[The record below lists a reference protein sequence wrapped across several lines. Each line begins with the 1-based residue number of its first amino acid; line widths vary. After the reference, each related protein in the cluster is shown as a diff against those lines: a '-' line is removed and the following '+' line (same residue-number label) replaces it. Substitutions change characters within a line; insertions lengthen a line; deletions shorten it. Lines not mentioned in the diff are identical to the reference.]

1 MLISTPEVNGMATP
15 AISLSTFII
24 LSIFCE
30 SSDKFLTLRGLSGN
44 FGNSRNGLNV
54 NIKKSIKMII
64 LVVNCGSSSLKYQL
78 LDMKNDEV
86 YDLLAKGLVER
97 IGMEVGCLKHQA
109 SGKEKLVK
117 EMPIADHTVGIQA
130 VIDALLDKEYGV
142 LTTLEDI
149 EAVGHRVVHGAEEF
163 VGSQL
168 ITDEVVAQLEKCSVF
183 APLHNPANILGIKAV
198 SAVLPTVPQVG
209 VFDTA
214 FHQTMPAYAYMYAL
228 PYEYYDKY
236 RIRRYGFHGTSHKY
250 VSAKGAKFAGLDLG
264 YSKII
269 TCHLGNGSSIAA
281 VVNGKSI
288 DTTMGFTP
296 LEGLLMGTRS
306 GSVDPDVVTYIQ
318 EKEGLTT
325 AQMSNI
331 LNKKSGFLGLS
342 CVSSDARDL
351 DEAANEG
358 NPKAKLTLKKL
369 TYEITKYI
377 GAYAAAMNG
386 VDLIVFTGGIGEN
399 NSRLRR
405 RVCENLTYLGVK
417 FDYDANVARG
427 EDTMLTT
434 PDSKVKVA
442 LITTNEELMIAR
454 DTMHIVQNEEE

>member
-1 MLISTPEVNGMATP
+1 
-15 AISLSTFII
+15 
-24 LSIFCE
+24 
-30 SSDKFLTLRGLSGN
+30 
-44 FGNSRNGLNV
+44 
-54 NIKKSIKMII
+54 MII
-64 LVVNCGSSSLKYQL
+64 LVLNCGSSSLKYQL

-97 IGMEVGCLKHQA
+97 IGMETGCLKHQA
-109 SGKEKLVK
+109 AGKENFVK
-117 EMPIADHTVGIQA
+117 EMPIENHTVGIKA
-130 VIDALLDKEYGV
+130 VLEALLDKEYGV
-142 LTTLEDI
+142 LETLEDI

-163 VGSQL
+163 VCSQL
-168 ITDEVVAQLEKCSVF
+168 ITDEVIAQLEKCSVF
-183 APLHNPANILGIKAV
+183 APLHNPANILGIRAV
-198 SAVLPTVPQVG
+198 SEVLPEVPQVG

-214 FHQTMPAYAYMYAL
+214 FHQTMPAYAYMYGL
-228 PYEYYDKY
+228 PYEYYEKY
-236 RIRRYGFHGTSHKY
+236 GIRRYGFHGTSHKY
-250 VSAKGAKFAGLDLG
+250 VSAKGAKFAGLDPEN
-264 YSKII
+264 SKVI

-296 LEGLLMGTRS
+296 LEGLIMGTRS

-318 EKEGLTT
+318 EKEGLS
-325 AQMSNI
+325 AAEMSKV

-351 DEAANEG
+351 DNAANEG
-358 NPKAKLTLKKL
+358 DPKAKLVLKKL

-417 FDYDANVARG
+417 FDYDANVVRG
-427 EDTMLTT
+427 VDTILTL

-454 DTMHIVQNEEE
+454 DTMNIVQNED

>member
-1 MLISTPEVNGMATP
+1 
-15 AISLSTFII
+15 
-24 LSIFCE
+24 
-30 SSDKFLTLRGLSGN
+30 
-44 FGNSRNGLNV
+44 
-54 NIKKSIKMII
+54 MII
-64 LVVNCGSSSLKYQL
+64 LVLNCGSSSLKYQL

-86 YDLLAKGLVER
+86 YDLLAKGIVER
-97 IGMEVGCLKHQA
+97 IGMEIACIKHQA
-109 SGKEKLVK
+109 TGKEAFVK
-117 EMPIADHTVGIQA
+117 EMPIENHTVGIKA
-130 VIDALLDKEYGV
+130 VLDALLDKEHGV
-142 LTTLEDI
+142 LETLEDI

-163 VGSQL
+163 VCSQL

-198 SAVLPTVPQVG
+198 SAVLPDVPQVG

-214 FHQTMPAYAYMYAL
+214 FHQSMPSYAYMYGL
-228 PYEYYDKY
+228 PYEYYEKY
-236 RIRRYGFHGTSHKY
+236 GIRRYGFHGTSHKY
-250 VSAKGAKFAGLDLG
+250 VSAKGAKFAGLDLQN
-264 YSKII
+264 SKII

-296 LEGLLMGTRS
+296 LEGLIMGTRC
-306 GSVDPDVVTYIQ
+306 GSLDPEVVTYIQ
-318 EKEGLTT
+318 EKEGLTA
-325 AQMSNI
+325 AQMSTI

-351 DEAANEG
+351 DDAANEG
-358 NPKAKLTLKKL
+358 NPKAKLVLKKL

-377 GAYAAAMNG
+377 GAYSAAMNG
-386 VDLIVFTGGIGEN
+386 VDLIIFTGGIGEN

-417 FDYDANVARG
+417 FDYDANVVRG
-427 EDTMLTT
+427 VDTIITL

-454 DTMHIVQNEEE
+454 DTMNIVQNEEE

>member
-1 MLISTPEVNGMATP
+1 
-15 AISLSTFII
+15 
-24 LSIFCE
+24 
-30 SSDKFLTLRGLSGN
+30 
-44 FGNSRNGLNV
+44 
-54 NIKKSIKMII
+54 MII
-64 LVVNCGSSSLKYQL
+64 LVLNCGSSSLKYQL
-78 LDMKNDEV
+78 LDMKNDDV

-97 IGMEVGCLKHQA
+97 IGMEVGCLKHETI
-109 SGKEKLVK
+109 GKEKLVR
-117 EMPIADHTVGIQA
+117 EMPISDHTVGIKA
-130 VIDALLDKEYGV
+130 VLDALLDKEYGV
-142 LTTLEDI
+142 LSNLEDI

-163 VGSQL
+163 VCSQL
-168 ITDEVVAQLEKCSVF
+168 ITDEVVSQLEKCSVF

-198 SAVLPTVPQVG
+198 AEVLPTVPQVG

-214 FHQTMPAYAYMYAL
+214 FHQSMPSYAYMYAL
-228 PYEYYDKY
+228 PYEYYEKY
-236 RIRRYGFHGTSHKY
+236 GIRRYGFHGTSHKY
-250 VSAKGAKFAGLDLG
+250 VSAKGAKFAGLDIN

-269 TCHLGNGSSIAA
+269 TCHLGNGSSITA

-296 LEGLLMGTRS
+296 LEGLIMGTRC
-306 GSVDPDVVTYIQ
+306 GNVDPDVVTYIQ
-318 EKEGLTT
+318 EKEGLT
-325 AQMSNI
+325 AAEMSQV

-351 DEAANEG
+351 DAAANDG
-358 NPKAKLTLKKL
+358 DAKAKLTLKKL
-369 TYEITKYI
+369 TYDITKFI

-417 FDYDANVARG
+417 FDYDANVVRG
-427 EDTMLTT
+427 EDTMLTL

>member
-1 MLISTPEVNGMATP
+1 
-15 AISLSTFII
+15 
-24 LSIFCE
+24 
-30 SSDKFLTLRGLSGN
+30 
-44 FGNSRNGLNV
+44 
-54 NIKKSIKMII
+54 MII
-64 LVVNCGSSSLKYQL
+64 LVLNCGSSSLKYQL
-78 LDMKNDEV
+78 LDMKDDEV

-97 IGMEVGCLKHQA
+97 IGMEVGCIKHQA
-109 SGKEKLVK
+109 AGKEKYEK
-117 EMPIADHTVGIQA
+117 EMPIEDHTVGIQA
-130 VIDALLDKEYGV
+130 VMAALLDKEFGV
-142 LTTLEDI
+142 LSSLEDI

-163 VGSQL
+163 VCSQL
-168 ITDEVVAQLEKCSVF
+168 ITDKVVAQLEKCSVF
-183 APLHNPANILGIKAV
+183 APLHNPANILGIQAV
-198 SAVLPTVPQVG
+198 SAVLPSVPQVG

-214 FHQTMPAYAYMYAL
+214 FHQTMPSYAYMYGL
-228 PYEYYDKY
+228 PYEYYEKHG
-236 RIRRYGFHGTSHKY
+236 IRRYGFHGTSHKY
-250 VSAKGAKFAGLDLG
+250 VSAKGAKFAGLDIN

-296 LEGLLMGTRS
+296 LEGLIMGTRC
-306 GSVDPDVVTYIQ
+306 GSIDPEVVTYIQ
-318 EKEGLTT
+318 EKEGLSS
-325 AQMSNI
+325 AEMSKV

-351 DEAANEG
+351 DAAANEG
-358 NPKAKLTLKKL
+358 DAKAKLTLKKL
-369 TYEITKYI
+369 TYDITKYI

-417 FDYDANVARG
+417 FDYDANVEKG
-427 EDTMLTT
+427 VDTMLTL
-434 PDSKVKVA
+434 PDSKVKIA

-454 DTMHIVQNEEE
+454 DTMHIVQNEDE

>member
-1 MLISTPEVNGMATP
+1 
-15 AISLSTFII
+15 
-24 LSIFCE
+24 
-30 SSDKFLTLRGLSGN
+30 
-44 FGNSRNGLNV
+44 
-54 NIKKSIKMII
+54 MII
-64 LVVNCGSSSLKYQL
+64 LVLNCGSSSLKYQL

-97 IGMEVGCLKHQA
+97 IGMETGCVKHQA
-109 SGKEKLVK
+109 TGKEAFVK
-117 EMPIADHTVGIQA
+117 EMPIENHTVGIKA
-130 VIDALLDKEYGV
+130 VLDALLDKEFGV
-142 LTTLEDI
+142 LETLEDI

-163 VGSQL
+163 VCSQL
-168 ITDEVVAQLEKCSVF
+168 ITDEVIAQLEKCSVF
-183 APLHNPANILGIKAV
+183 APLHNPANILGIRAV
-198 SAVLPTVPQVG
+198 TAVLPDVPQVG

-214 FHQTMPAYAYMYAL
+214 FHQTMPAYAYMYGL
-228 PYEYYDKY
+228 PYEYYEKY
-236 RIRRYGFHGTSHKY
+236 GIRRYGFHGTSHKY
-250 VSAKGAKFAGLDLG
+250 VSAKGAKFAGLDPQN
-264 YSKII
+264 SKVI

-296 LEGLLMGTRS
+296 LEGLIMGTRS
-306 GSVDPDVVTYIQ
+306 GSVDPEVVTYIQ
-318 EKEGLTT
+318 EKEGLTAT
-325 AQMSNI
+325 EMSTV

-342 CVSSDARDL
+342 CISSDARDL
-351 DEAANEG
+351 DNAANEG
-358 NPKAKLTLKKL
+358 DPKAKLVLKKL

-417 FDYDANVARG
+417 FDYDANVVRG
-427 EDTMLTT
+427 VDTIITL

-454 DTMHIVQNEEE
+454 DTMNIVQNED

>member
-1 MLISTPEVNGMATP
+1 
-15 AISLSTFII
+15 
-24 LSIFCE
+24 
-30 SSDKFLTLRGLSGN
+30 
-44 FGNSRNGLNV
+44 
-54 NIKKSIKMII
+54 MII
-64 LVVNCGSSSLKYQL
+64 LVLNCGSSSLKYQL
-78 LDMKNDEV
+78 LDMKGDEV

-109 SGKEKLVK
+109 TGKEQFVK
-117 EMPIADHTVGIQA
+117 EMPIEDHTVGIKA
-130 VIDALLDKEYGV
+130 VLDALLDKEFGV
-142 LTTLEDI
+142 LSTLEDI

-163 VGSQL
+163 VCSQL
-168 ITDEVVAQLEKCSVF
+168 ITGKVVAQLEKCSVF

-198 SAVLPTVPQVG
+198 SAVLPAVPQVG

-228 PYEYYDKY
+228 PYEYYEKY
-236 RIRRYGFHGTSHKY
+236 GVRRYGFHGTSHKY
-250 VSAKGAKFAGLDLG
+250 VSAKGAKFAGLDPE
-264 YSKII
+264 YSKVI

-296 LEGLLMGTRS
+296 LEGLIMGTRC
-306 GSVDPDVVTYIQ
+306 GNVDPDVVTYIQ
-318 EKEGLTT
+318 EKEGLS
-325 AQMSNI
+325 AAEMSKVM
-331 LNKKSGFLGLS
+331 NKKSGFLGLS

-351 DEAANEG
+351 DAAANDG
-358 NPKAKLTLKKL
+358 DPKAKLTLKKL
-369 TYEITKYI
+369 TYDITKFI

-399 NSRLRR
+399 NCRLRR

-417 FDYDANVARG
+417 FDYDANVVRG
-427 EDTMLTT
+427 VDTMLTL

>member
-1 MLISTPEVNGMATP
+1 
-15 AISLSTFII
+15 
-24 LSIFCE
+24 
-30 SSDKFLTLRGLSGN
+30 
-44 FGNSRNGLNV
+44 
-54 NIKKSIKMII
+54 MII
-64 LVVNCGSSSLKYQL
+64 LVLNCGSSSLKYQL

-97 IGMEVGCLKHQA
+97 IGMETGCLKHQGT
-109 SGKEKLVK
+109 GKEKFEK
-117 EMPIADHTVGIQA
+117 EMPIENHTVGIKA
-130 VIDALLDKEYGV
+130 VLDALLDKEYGV

-149 EAVGHRVVHGAEEF
+149 DAVGHRVVHGAEEF
-163 VGSQL
+163 VCSQL
-168 ITDEVVAQLEKCSVF
+168 ITDKVVEQLEKCSVF

-198 SAVLPTVPQVG
+198 SAVLPSVPQVG

-214 FHQTMPAYAYMYAL
+214 FHQTMPAYAYMYGL
-228 PYEYYDKY
+228 PYEYYEKY
-236 RIRRYGFHGTSHKY
+236 GIRRYGFHGTSHKY
-250 VSAKGAKFAGLDLG
+250 VSAKGAKFAGLDPE
-264 YSKII
+264 YSKVI

-296 LEGLLMGTRS
+296 LEGLIMGTRS
-306 GSVDPDVVTYIQ
+306 GSLDPEVVTYIQ
-318 EKEGLTT
+318 EKEGLT
-325 AQMSNI
+325 AKEMSTI

-351 DEAANEG
+351 DNAANEG

-399 NSRLRR
+399 NSRIRR

-417 FDYDANVARG
+417 FDYDANAVRG
-427 EDTMLTT
+427 VDTIITL

-454 DTMHIVQNEEE
+454 DTMNIVQNK